1 MKVLILTAKYGMGHI
16 SASNSIK
23 QDIIK
28 YNSDAEVK
36 IIDFYNYT
44 FSSLSR
50 YFYDAFGL
58 ILKHA
63 TKLYGKFYSENDKPG
78 SKFGPV
84 TRILANSAQILVAEE
99 KPDIIIST
107 FPIISQSISL
117 CKKKYGVDI
126 PLITC
131 ITDISSHYEW
141 ISKNTDKYL
150 VPCVDSKYELISK
163 GVSSERISVYGIP
176 VSDIFKKLHSKQI
189 DIMQNEKKFI
199 KIGNYRKRK
208 ELLIM
213 GGGLGMLPENESFYK
228 KLDSVTDLH
237 TTIVTGSNRKIY
249 NQLNRKYEN
258 IDVLGYTD
266 KISELMENAD
276 CVVTKPGGITVFEAI
291 YSLTP
296 VISFDTILPNEL
308 NNINFIEDN
317 NFGISL
323 HTSAEKNIDRIIKFI
338 NDVEKRENIKKS
350 MIRFVSSLDQ
360 DYFKDFLY
368 DIKTINEI
376 DEHRKEIEKIL

>member
-1 MKVLILTAKYGMGHI
+1 MKVLILTARYGMGHI

-50 YFYDAFGL
+50 YFYDAFSF

-78 SKFGPV
+78 SKYGPV

-99 KPDIIIST
+99 DPDIIIST
-107 FPIISQSISL
+107 FPIISQAISL
-117 CKKKYGVDI
+117 CKKKYGI
-126 PLITC
+126 NTPLITC

-141 ISKNTDKYL
+141 ISENTDKYL

-163 GVSSERISVYGIP
+163 GVRSERLSVYGIP
-176 VSDIFKKLHSKQI
+176 VSDVFKKLHSKQV
-189 DIMQNEKKFI
+189 DIMKNEKKLI

-228 KLDSVTDLH
+228 KLNSVTDLH

-308 NNINFIEDN
+308 NNINFIEDG

-360 DYFKDFLY
+360 EYFKYFLY

-376 DEHRKEIEKIL
+376 DEHRKEVEKIL

>member
-1 MKVLILTAKYGMGHI
+1 MKVLILTARYGMGHI

-50 YFYDAFGL
+50 YFYDAFSF

-78 SKFGPV
+78 SKYGPV

-99 KPDIIIST
+99 DPDIIIST
-107 FPIISQSISL
+107 FPIISQAISL
-117 CKKKYGVDI
+117 CKKKYGI
-126 PLITC
+126 NTPLITC

-141 ISKNTDKYL
+141 ISENTDKYL

-163 GVSSERISVYGIP
+163 GVRSERLSVYGIP
-176 VSDIFKKLHSKQI
+176 VSDVFKKLHSKQV
-189 DIMQNEKKFI
+189 DIMQNEKKLI

-228 KLDSVTDLH
+228 KLNSVTDLH

-308 NNINFIEDN
+308 NNINFIEDG

-360 DYFKDFLY
+360 EYFKDFLY

-376 DEHRKEIEKIL
+376 DEHRKEVEKIL